1 MRVPGSPTKNS
12 LPVGTNDYLTWSEV
26 RLKFPERISRIVP
39 RVLKGMDVD
48 GKLKNWKVVEKWE
61 KIVGSNIARHARAVS
76 VDSENLFVI
85 VDNPA
90 WQSQLFLMK
99 SDILMKIKAYNV
111 NIKDIKFRMSDAP
124 MARRRN
130 GENK

>member
-1 MRVPGSPTKNS
+1 M
-12 LPVGTNDYLTWSEV
+12 
-26 RLKFPERISRIVP
+26 KFPERISRIVP